1 MTLFSMFSPN
11 KKLDRE
17 LLLEL
22 GECIQVFAD
31 SKHTTSDILELM
43 GRNYT
48 ELDQRISTHDYTQE
62 DVSYQRVEDMM
73 NYKVK

>member
-31 SKHTTSDILELM
+31 SKHTTSDTLEVM

-48 ELDQRISTHDYTQE
+48 ELDQRISIHDYTQE